1 MKIVSDYSTS
11 KRLESGMSVMGPRRW
26 MLRVT
31 VGVTHLM
38 AMSAEYRSIFEAH
51 LQ

>member
-11 KRLESGMSVMGPRRW
+11 KRLELGMSDMGPRKW
-26 MLRVT
+26 MIRVT